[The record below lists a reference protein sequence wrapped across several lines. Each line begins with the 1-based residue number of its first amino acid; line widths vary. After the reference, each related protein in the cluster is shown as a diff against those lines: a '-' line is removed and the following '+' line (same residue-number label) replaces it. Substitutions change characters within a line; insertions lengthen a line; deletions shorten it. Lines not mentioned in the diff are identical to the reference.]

1 MRHGKSMAEGW
12 WMGGGGTGSWD
23 YRCVP
28 GIFGNDGYANPHH
41 LVVNLLKYA
50 FHICGVYYV
59 SIIPQ

>member
-1 MRHGKSMAEGW
+1 
-12 WMGGGGTGSWD
+12 MGGGGTGSWD